1 MIGPGS
7 DKNIFGCFPEYEL
20 EQQGYLSVTFSIIYN
35 ILKISK
41 YVEICFPEFELEP
54 QGYLSV
60 IFLSPTSSLGKQGTK
75 AQYWENKDDDADDND
90 GGDDVISNGG
100 DVINNGDDDDNDG
113 SKAQYQDNE

>member
-60 IFLSPTSSLGKQGTK
+60 IFLPPTSSLGKQGTK
-75 AQYWENKDDDADDND
+75 AQC
-90 GGDDVISNGG
+90 
-100 DVINNGDDDDNDG
+100 
-113 SKAQYQDNE
+113 